1 MSDPIAAYLAH
12 SHDKPDSPEATA
24 ALSRLLQALSLGQE
38 PFIEQR
44 RKLLTSLIS
53 TASSI
58 SDSSSFSSNYLLVL
72 ASTIKFLG
80 RSPAG
85 SEELARENGIKTLL
99 DLGGVKRLA
108 EIPRTTTGSGPG
120 LEDEDDDAD
129 EAAERAFKRC
139 EADPLRPHEAEAL
152 RCLCNVLMLH
162 PSARDVFPN
171 VVLADDK
178 RTAMKGMLRIL
189 GCEGAG
195 FLGGRLLFMLAS
207 KPSEAIVELVLDEDV
222 VEILHE
228 YADRYLALSKSDS
241 SAARLTSGPMPKP
254 EDVLREHLKL
264 AYTLM
269 LQFGRSSSA
278 SRRGSRVE
286 SSEKKKRR
294 FWPSKH
300 APSSDTGSL
309 PDGHSSEDTLEPQ
322 VERRGSSSSLKA
334 PFSLAKRVVG
344 AVKSN
349 SQTPAAHSPTSPTP
363 RPSSPTGSPAPSRR
377 PSAVPADDT
386 APPDSLSLTAVQ
398 PFVPIFRPYLA
409 LAVLSPLNLSGST
422 PKDPNPTVRSAMNSL
437 LNFPVGLEELDGSK
451 HSWVQYLPPRT
462 DSEGIVLRAGGIGS
476 LGERLLELLQ
486 SSCDA
491 YFPVDTLP
499 PKSNIISSE
508 QHRPRTLPASPDDWI
523 TTGEGEATKI
533 EELLSPVMLL
543 LRKLSMIGE
552 ANEMFRFVLFPPNLD
567 RSKPINRHTNLTGHL
582 VRLLSS
588 VFLPNTAFGVG
599 EFLYNLAE
607 RSPEKLCA
615 LIGYGTASGFL
626 QNRGEL
632 IPPSPP
638 SDEGA
643 STERPINPISGAF
656 EPQEDPDLK
665 PMTEDEKDREAEKLY
680 TLFDR
685 MERTGVMSTENPV
698 NKARQEGRFEET
710 TEEREAELERLQRE
724 DEEVERAV
732 EKDMAAWRAR
742 KKQGS
747 R

>member
-1 MSDPIAAYLAH
+1 MGGSGALRGLSESIL
-12 SHDKPDSPEATA
+12 
-24 ALSRLLQALSLGQE
+24 LSRCRPRSTQRTLPLRDLSVNYRANTFYTDQRSSSRGLSPHLRGFPSLNRLSARLAPSRACQILLPPTSPTLMTNLIHPRLLLHSLDYSKVSKLYSEIKLSFRLPNTSRGWAALSLGQE
-38 PFIEQR
+38 PSIEQR
-44 RKLLTSLIS
+44 RKLLASLIS
-53 TASSI
+53 AASSI

-99 DLGGVKRLA
+99 DLGVVKRLA
-108 EIPRTTTGSGPG
+108 ELPRRTGTG
-120 LEDEDDDAD
+120 LEDQDDDAD
-129 EAAERAFKRC
+129 EAAERAFKRR

-228 YADRYLALSKSDS
+228 VCPIRRVLLWNRALADAVSKQYADRYLALSKSDS
-241 SAARLTSGPMPKP
+241 LAAQLTSGPMPKP
-254 EDVLREHLKL
+254 EDVVREHLKL

-300 APSSDTGSL
+300 TPSSDTGSV
-309 PDGHSSEDTLEPQ
+309 PEGHSSEDTLEPQ

-349 SQTPAAHSPTSPTP
+349 SQTPAAHSPTSSTP

-398 PFVPIFRPYLA
+398 PFLPIFRPYLA
-409 LAVLSPLNLSGST
+409 LAVSSPLNLSGSS
-422 PKDPNPTVRSAMNSL
+422 PKDPNPTVRSALNAL
-437 LNFPVGLEELDGSK
+437 LNFPVELEELDGSK

-462 DSEGIVLRAGGIGS
+462 DSEGIVLHAGGIGS

-486 SSCDA
+486 STCDA

-552 ANEMFRFVLFPPNLD
+552 ADEMFRFVLFPPNLY
-567 RSKPINRHTNLTGHL
+567 
-582 VRLLSS
+582 VRFLSCTS
-588 VFLPNTAFGVG
+588 M
-599 EFLYNLAE
+599 LAHVAI
-607 RSPEKLCA
+607 SLC
-615 LIGYGTASGFL
+615 
-626 QNRGEL
+626 
-632 IPPSPP
+632 
-638 SDEGA
+638 
-643 STERPINPISGAF
+643 
-656 EPQEDPDLK
+656 
-665 PMTEDEKDREAEKLY
+665 
-680 TLFDR
+680 
-685 MERTGVMSTENPV
+685 
-698 NKARQEGRFEET
+698 
-710 TEEREAELERLQRE
+710 LQRSFE
-724 DEEVERAV
+724 AYQPANNSHWTPCSAPRLRLPREYRFRS
-732 EKDMAAWRAR
+732 WRIPLQPR
-742 KKQGS
+742 
-747 R
+747 